1 MRPTLVWFR
10 QDLRLAD
17 HPALAAA
24 CADSDAV
31 VLVYVLDTAAGDREP
46 GGASRWWLH
55 GSLAALED
63 AVAARGGR
71 LILRRGDPAQV
82 VMALAPMN

>member
-1 MRPTLVWFR
+1 MASSRGSSAVRPTLVWFR

-31 VLVYVLDTAAGDREP
+31 VLVYVL
-46 GGASRWWLH
+46 
-55 GSLAALED
+55 
-63 AVAARGGR
+63 
-71 LILRRGDPAQV
+71 
-82 VMALAPMN
+82 